1 MSGLRLRPSILA
13 EDKLSY
19 ISGDITAPNSMVDCS
34 EGSNPYGCSA
44 LVLDALSNITSDMVC
59 EYPHDDTLR
68 ASIAAHW
75 GQYSP
80 LTKANILLTDGSIS
94 GLYLVNSA
102 FSIPGAAL
110 LTISPQFSDY
120 TSHAKFMDMEYRRV
134 YLCESHNY
142 RFEPEA
148 LLERMEDGLSLVYL
162 DHPNNPTGQAI
173 PLDALRAVLN
183 KAEAHGVCVIVD
195 EAYGD
200 YMEDEQSAITL
211 LGRFNNLIVLRTFSK
226 GYGLAGLRG
235 GILLASETLCM
246 ALNKLSNPYMSSQLT
261 RLAAA
266 AALKDQDFIK
276 GCRSAFTKSKTALRA
291 ALGKNLRMAETLNSC
306 PICLLSHVNAAVDLR
321 QEFQNREILTFSG
334 VGFDGLSKNSVRL
347 RMPHERQ
354 CGKLLDAV
362 RDING

>member
-19 ISGDITAPNSMVDCS
+19 IGGDMTVSSGMVDCS
-34 EGSNPYGCSA
+34 EGFNPYGCSS

-59 EYPHDDTLR
+59 EYPHDDSLQ

-75 GQYSP
+75 GKYSP
-80 LTKANILLTDGSIS
+80 VAKANILLTDGSIG

-120 TSHAKFMDMEYRRV
+120 TSHAKFMDMEYRRA
-134 YLCESHNY
+134 YLCESRNY

-148 LLERMEDGLSLVYL
+148 LLERIEDGLSLVYL
-162 DHPNNPTGQAI
+162 DNPNNPTGQAI
-173 PLDALRAVLN
+173 PLDALRAVLF
-183 KAEAHGVCVIVD
+183 KAAAHGVCVIVD

-200 YMEDEQSAITL
+200 YMEDGQSAITL

-235 GILLASETLCM
+235 GFLLASETLCT
-246 ALNKLSNPYMSSQLT
+246 ALNKLSNPYMASQLT
-261 RLAAA
+261 RLAAV
-266 AALKDQDFIK
+266 AALQDQNFIK
-276 GCRSAFTKSKTALRA
+276 SCRSAFTRSKMALRS
-291 ALGKNLRMAETLNSC
+291 ALGEKLRMAETLNSC
-306 PICLLSHVNAAVDLR
+306 PICLLSHVDAAADLR
-321 QEFQNREILTFSG
+321 QEFQKRGILTFSG

-347 RMPHERQ
+347 RIPHERQ
-354 CGKLLDAV
+354 CGRLLDAV